1 MANQGYALP
10 QSDAYYQISFQPVI
24 DSVTPNE
31 GSILGGMFIEIYGDG
46 FASDYLSTIYSGYD
60 IKLLNNTYDTI
71 LIQVTQSN
79 TLIPGDYPILV
90 DVNGVL
96 AECRAN
102 CNFTIGSESTP
113 NVTSI
118 TPTTF
123 SALNTI
129 FTLDFS
135 TYGTEN
141 ITNQSDLSLFRVEI
155 GQMDCVV
162 LEILNE
168 TSITCQLESL
178 PLGVNDVNVLVV
190 GKREKKLFYLHVSL
204 IGLLLRQFYYYY

>member
-1 MANQGYALP
+1 MANQGYALS
-10 QSDAYYQISFQPVI
+10 QNDAYYQISFQPVI

-31 GSILGGMFIEIYGDG
+31 GSILGGFLIVIYGDG
-46 FASDYLSTIYSGYD
+46 FASDYLATIYSGYD
-60 IKLLNNTYDTI
+60 IKLLNNSYDLI
-71 LIQVTQSN
+71 LIEVTRRN
-79 TLIPGDYPILV
+79 IVLGDYPILV
-90 DVNGVL
+90 NVNGVL
-96 AECRAN
+96 AQCRAN
-102 CNFTIGSESTP
+102 CIFTIGSESTP

-141 ITNQSDLSLFRVEI
+141 INNQSELSLFRVQI
-155 GQMDCVV
+155 GQKDCVV

-190 GKREKKLFYLHVSL
+190 GKREKKLFYFNA
-204 IGLLLRQFYYYY
+204 ILLLLTNK